1 MRDDEEIS
9 VSPELSQDF
18 KSFEEL
24 CAEND
29 GSELPYLQLAAQK
42 PLEMDAA
49 TLAFSMRH
57 VVRLSRELL
66 DLLLG
71 SINEDSELELDAIV
85 ASKGIQLDKSH
96 ATELRQIIFAFRDTE
111 DPELRRNL
119 TKVFQLIT
127 MSRER
132 NRIAL
137 SLEESYSP
145 TPEGWTEEDFGGDET
160 LLETVRAIEDPHWI
174 RTEEE

>member
-1 MRDDEEIS
+1 MRDDEEIA
-9 VSPELSQDF
+9 VGPELSHDF

-24 CAEND
+24 CAENG
-29 GSELPYLQLAAQK
+29 GSELPYLEMTAQK
-42 PLEMDAA
+42 PLEMDPA

-66 DLLLG
+66 DLLLA
-71 SINEDSELELDAIV
+71 SISEDSELGLDAIL
-85 ASKGIQLDKSH
+85 ASKGIQLDKNR
-96 ATELRQIIFAFRDTE
+96 ATELRQIIFAFRDST

-119 TKVFQLIT
+119 TKAFQLIT

-132 NRIAL
+132 NRITL
-137 SLEESYSP
+137 NLEESYAP
-145 TPEGWTEEDFGGDET
+145 APEGWTEEDFGGDET
-160 LLETVRAIEDPHWI
+160 LLETVRAVEDPHWI